1 MSSHREAPAISKDPA
16 ADNTD
21 TYAWRTPGNTVTIV
35 VSLGPERFE
44 LPSFVGM
51 SQASAVARIRELG
64 LVPEVIELPGAVG
77 DLTVA
82 TQLPIAGTVVRVGTT
97 ITIYVA

>member
-1 MSSHREAPAISKDPA
+1 
-16 ADNTD
+16 
-21 TYAWRTPGNTVTIV
+21 
-35 VSLGPERFE
+35 VSLGPEEFE
-44 LPSFVGM
+44 LSNFVGM
-51 SQASAVARIRELG
+51 SKDAAVARIRELG

-82 TQLPIAGTVVRVGTT
+82 TQLPLAGTVVRVGTT